1 MAQRLLADLVLEGE
15 SVRLRPH
22 RVDDAPAAFLL
33 LAGEQEILRWLV
45 WDGPSTPAELAEH
58 FGSWLV
64 AGAGGPDLRLA
75 VEERASGTLVGSI
88 SLRFGGHP
96 EQGDTGYWIGVPFQ
110 RRGFGSEALA
120 LAAHLA
126 FRHLGTQALYAWV
139 FVGNDVSRRILERAG
154 FTLVRTVPRR
164 VMKHGTRVDEWHF
177 VLLSSE
183 WRRLRSDF
191 RPARE
196 ELRWHE
202 EESDD
207 GLDPTSTFRT
217 G

>member
-1 MAQRLLADLVLEGE
+1 MAQRLLADLELEGE
-15 SVRLRPH
+15 QVRLRPH
-22 RVDDAPAAFLL
+22 RVEDADAAFRL

-64 AGAGGPDLRLA
+64 TASGGPDLRLA

-96 EQGDTGYWIGVPFQ
+96 QQGDTGYWIGVPFQ
-110 RRGFGSEALA
+110 GRGFGSEALA

-126 FRHLGTQALYAWV
+126 FRHLGAQSLYAWV
-139 FVGNDVSRRILERAG
+139 FVGNDTSRRMLERAG

-164 VMKHGTRVDEWHF
+164 VNKHGARVDEWHF
-177 VLLSSE
+177 VLLASE
-183 WRRLRSDF
+183 WRRLHGDF

-196 ELRWHE
+196 ELHWRE
-202 EESDD
+202 EEGDD
-207 GLDPTSTFRT
+207 GLDSTSVFRA